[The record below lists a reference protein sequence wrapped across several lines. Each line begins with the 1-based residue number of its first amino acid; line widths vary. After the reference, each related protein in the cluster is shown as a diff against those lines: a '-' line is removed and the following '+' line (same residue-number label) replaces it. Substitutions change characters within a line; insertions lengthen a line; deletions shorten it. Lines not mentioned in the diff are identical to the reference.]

1 MNKEEYL
8 KSVNVDSVKDLTD
21 KQVEAFFV
29 PWNKDA
35 AFVEQADY
43 ALSHK
48 NEIGYD
54 KIISA
59 MRKAIDEG
67 KDFVCYRTERGEGE
81 NPTSSQWIVE
91 AN

>member
-1 MNKEEYL
+1 MKKEEYL
-8 KSVNVDSVKDLTD
+8 KSHNVDSIKDLTD

-35 AFVEQADY
+35 AFVAQADD

-48 NEIGYD
+48 EEIGYD

-59 MRKAIDEG
+59 MRKSIDEE
-67 KDFVCYRTERGEGE
+67 KDFVCYRTECGEGE
-81 NPTSSQWIVE
+81 IISPSKWIVD
-91 AN
+91 AI